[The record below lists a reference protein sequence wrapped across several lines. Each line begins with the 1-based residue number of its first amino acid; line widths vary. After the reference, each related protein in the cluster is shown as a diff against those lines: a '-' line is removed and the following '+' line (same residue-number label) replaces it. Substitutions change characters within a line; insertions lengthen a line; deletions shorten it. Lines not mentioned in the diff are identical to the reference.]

1 MRVLDNSKIHGIRN
15 TFGRDAN
22 DILDNSMSN
31 DNVSL
36 SSSNYETIKK
46 IRHLLSEEKIA
57 DARRLRDTLQI
68 EGLYAPLLEID
79 LFIQRRE
86 RELID
91 A

>member
-1 MRVLDNSKIHGIRN
+1 MRVLDNGKTHGIRN

-31 DNVSL
+31 DNVL

-46 IRHLLSEEKIA
+46 IRHLLSEEKIEE
-57 DARRLRDTLQI
+57 ARDLRDELQI

-86 RELID
+86 RESIGT
-91 A
+91 